1 MPGRTIIVALDGSA
15 DANNCL
21 EWTIDNMYK
30 ESDNIVCVHC
40 PEFVSIGHAKDPLAA
55 SEYFKKMDEEVQNLV
70 AKYAEILKKK
80 GIPGKVLRLSGK
92 PGEAIVQASKDEKAS
107 MVVTGT
113 RGLGTFSRTILGSVS
128 DYVVHNATIPVIV
141 VRKEA

>member
-1 MPGRTIIVALDGSA
+1 MSGRTIIVALDGSGHA
-15 DANNCL
+15 DQCL
-21 EWTIDNMYK
+21 DWTIENMYRD
-30 ESDNIVCVHC
+30 SDTLVCVHC
-40 PEFVSIGHAKDPLAA
+40 PEFVSIAHAKDAIAA
-55 SEYFKKMDEEVQNLV
+55 SEYFKKMDEEVQSLI
-70 AKYAEILKKK
+70 ARYAEVLKKR

-92 PGEAIVQASKDEKAS
+92 PGEEIIKAS
-107 MVVTGT
+107 RDEGASMIVTGT